1 LGSAMRPDSKR
12 SELRTVTHQNG
23 FRSTITFGVPTFM
36 PYCFLLLSMNLFSLN
51 IKIGKKSRYVF

>member
-36 PYCFLLLSMNLFSLN
+36 PYCFYFFL
-51 IKIGKKSRYVF
+51 